1 MLRTATAMP
10 VVTVKYLSQV
20 FMGNEKDKK
29 QQALNIKEKAIA
41 AETEEDISAIEL
53 WQQVKSDRVSAWQAA
68 KKATE
73 IRENS
78 QSMTRVEALLQMAKL
93 AKGNAEKSSDAIDSL
108 LKAEVILSA
117 LPDSH
122 HKVYALIELAKLTE
136 NYDSRS
142 KSILDLAVSTAQK
155 IDNPRVASF
164 ALGAMGKHYESQQQ
178 YDRALSWTQQ
188 AQFSAQQAQALDSLY
203 QWDWQ
208 AARVYNSI
216 EETDAA
222 ISAYERAIA
231 SWQTIRTSTTQSQGD
246 PLNGFQS
253 DLEPIYR
260 GYIKLLLSNNPGD
273 SALKQA
279 LQTKDLL
286 LLNELENFFKDDC
299 FELETFT
306 EADRFAYLQKTNTA
320 VVNTIIFD
328 NKTYVIW
335 QLPNGELRKYA
346 VNISQKQLNDLITQW
361 RFDLENKEND
371 NYLALSQQLYKLIFS
386 SEIKSYLK
394 TSEIEKLIF
403 VNDGILRNVPM
414 AALHDGENFLVE
426 DYAITNSLGLNI
438 QAKDSNP
445 KIEKVTA
452 FGLTIGI
459 NQFPPLPYI
468 EQEIKQLA
476 EIVEQEEFLNDEF
489 TKSNFKKQLESTK
502 SPLVHVATHG
512 KFGGKPENTFLQAYQ
527 SQISLSE
534 LEEILSTRNLRFP
547 INPIELLV
555 LSACDT
561 AAGDS
566 RATLG
571 MSGVAARSGVN
582 SILGSLWSVNDRQIV
597 SLVNGFYSNLIENGL
612 SEPEALRQAQLDLIK
627 SPDYHPSNWSSMILL
642 QN

>member
-1 MLRTATAMP
+1 
-10 VVTVKYLSQV
+10 
-20 FMGNEKDKK
+20 MGNEKDKK

-78 QSMTRVEALLQMAKL
+78 QSMARVEALLQMAKL

-335 QLPNGELRKYA
+335 QLPNGKLRKYA